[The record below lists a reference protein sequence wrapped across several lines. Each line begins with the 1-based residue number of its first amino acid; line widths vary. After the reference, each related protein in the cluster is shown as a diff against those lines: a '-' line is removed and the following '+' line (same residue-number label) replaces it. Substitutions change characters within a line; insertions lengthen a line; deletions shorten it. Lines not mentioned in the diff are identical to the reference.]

1 VKIALHGYGKM
12 GKAVE
17 QAAATSGHQVVA
29 WFDHRRKIGEG
40 SLNGAEAIVDFSSP
54 EALDGV
60 IEAACRFHTNLVI
73 GTTGWSERLDEVRKR
88 CSAER
93 IGVVYAPN
101 FSPGA
106 IVFLRLAR
114 DAGLMFKDL
123 PEYEAGIEERH
134 HSQKKDAPSGTAL
147 RLAGEVKTGS
157 GGRLEP
163 SIASSRVGAEFGL
176 HTLFFDSPQDLVEI
190 SHRARGRMG
199 FAHGALM
206 AAVKVKGRVGF
217 FSFEELLFSEKGSA

>member
-1 VKIALHGYGKM
+1 MKIALHGYGKM

-17 QAAATSGHQVVA
+17 QAAAAAGHQIVA

-40 SLNGAEAIVDFSSP
+40 SLNGAEVVIDFSSP

-60 IEAACRFHTNLVI
+60 LEAACQGRTNLVI
-73 GTTGWSERLDEVRKR
+73 GTTGWSERLDQIRQH
-88 CSAER
+88 CSRQR

-114 DAGLMFKDL
+114 QAAAMFATL
-123 PEYEAGIEERH
+123 PDYAAGIEERH
-134 HSQKKDAPSGTAL
+134 HSQKKDVPSGTAL
-147 RLAGEVKTGS
+147 RLAREVKAG
-157 GGRLEP
+157 GGRFDP
-163 SIASSRVGAEFGL
+163 PIAASRIGSEFGL
-176 HTLFFDSPQDLVEI
+176 HTLFFDSPHDLVEI

-199 FAHGALM
+199 FAHGALI
-206 AAVKVKGRVGF
+206 AAEKIKGRVGF
-217 FSFEELLFSEKGSA
+217 FSFEELLFSERGVA